1 MSERGKDFADLVY
14 RVMIG
19 EKRYRLEAIAPAMG
33 LSYDALHARVHN
45 RVSFTAEEI
54 RQLIAAAPDPRF
66 VTYILRGTR
75 YVAAERP
82 DAATDPVPDAVHR
95 GAARIVIEAADV
107 LEAVETA
114 LCDGRIDHRD
124 GLAILKEIEIAERAL
139 ASLRTRI
146 NETVP
151 AVGSHLD

>member
-1 MSERGKDFADLVY
+1 MSARGKEFADLVHQVT
-14 RVMIG
+14 VM
-19 EKRYRLEAIAPAMG
+19 EKRYRLEAIAPSMG

-54 RQLIAAAPDPRF
+54 RHLIAVAPDPRF
-66 VTYILRGTR
+66 VTYLLRGTR

-82 DAATDPVPDAVHR
+82 EAVDEPVPDAVLR
-95 GAARIVIEAADV
+95 GATRIVIEATDV
-107 LEAVETA
+107 LEAVEFA
-114 LCDGRIDHRD
+114 LGDGRIDHRD

-146 NETVP
+146 NDAAPP
-151 AVGSHLD
+151 ADTMLR